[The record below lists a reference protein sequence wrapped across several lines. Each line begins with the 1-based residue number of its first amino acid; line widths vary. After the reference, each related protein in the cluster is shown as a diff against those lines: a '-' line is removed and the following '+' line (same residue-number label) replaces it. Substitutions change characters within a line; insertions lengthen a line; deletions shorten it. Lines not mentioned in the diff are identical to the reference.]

1 MRTMHHRR
9 RQRLVVIIPS
19 CAISL
24 SPHSSHRWRQMSRWP
39 PTSSASIT
47 RRRENRWSSP
57 RCSGSG
63 GARLFASTVRG
74 HTQDRRPLSARRTPP
89 REQSTSH
96 PTLGSPCWAS
106 TASQFRPSRAIVV
119 TRRSCSMCEPV
130 LEAGRRSPDRAS
142 VLPFLPAVPWSLVGL
157 SRSCALV
164 PRSIGGVSLAYQGI
178 THGGWDAREEAT
190 AAGCVAAWFNLRP
203 GPESLT

>member
-1 MRTMHHRR
+1 MYWSQTESSKWS
-9 RQRLVVIIPS
+9 LD
-19 CAISL
+19 SL
-24 SPHSSHRWRQMSRWP
+24 SHDLGHPCKAVKRSSNKTNYLNIP
-39 PTSSASIT
+39 VDT
-47 RRRENRWSSP
+47 P

-142 VLPFLPAVPWSLVGL
+142 VLPILPAAPWSSAGL

-178 THGGWDAREEAT
+178 TRGGWDAREEAT
-190 AAGCVAAWFNLRP
+190 AAGCVAAWF
-203 GPESLT
+203 